1 MEVELQRL
9 DSDVLHRSDDG
20 LKKAEI
26 KMIQIQC
33 LK

>member
-1 MEVELQRL
+1 MEL
-9 DSDVLHRSDDG
+9 DLYLLNSDFLHRSGDG

>member
-1 MEVELQRL
+1 MEL
-9 DSDVLHRSDDG
+9 DLHLLNSAFLHRSGDG

>member
-1 MEVELQRL
+1 MEL
-9 DSDVLHRSDDG
+9 DLYLLNSDFLHRSVDG
-20 LKKAEI
+20 FKKAEI